1 LKFAWAAY
9 ELQPGLKSRGSSFFR
24 PRRERIGSKIIA
36 WRMVTGSNRTE
47 STPTQRTASE
57 RCCRVV
63 AFDGD
68 DTLWI
73 DDTDEKRWERDFEH
87 LAVER
92 LPHPAMT
99 DALRR
104 HLRASGYTQKG
115 VQHALR
121 ASAREVCRGDVP
133 AEWRAQVDAIPQ
145 LLGSLELRIPHGLDR
160 ALERLKQDGHAL
172 WVITMGDLI
181 RQAIKLACFPLLSH
195 FDVVEIVERKTRATY
210 AQVLAAK
217 GCAPSALTM
226 VGDAFFEDVVPVVR
240 LGGRAIH
247 VPAGRWVVLR
257 PLGGLLPTRRI
268 RVCRA
273 IAEVP
278 DAIAAGGSL

>member
-1 LKFAWAAY
+1 LKFAGAAY
-9 ELQPGLKSRGSSFFR
+9 ELQPGLKSRASSFFR

-36 WRMVTGSNRTE
+36 WRMVTAWNRTE
-47 STPTQRTASE
+47 STLAQRTASE
-57 RCCRVV
+57 RPCRVV

-73 DDTDEKRWERDFEH
+73 DDTDEKRWERDCKR
-87 LAVER
+87 LSVEG
-92 LPHPAMT
+92 LPHPDVA
-99 DALRR
+99 AVFRR
-104 HLRASGYTQKG
+104 HLRQHGYTPDG
-115 VQHALR
+115 VQRALM
-121 ASAREVCRGDVP
+121 ASAGEICDGNIP
-133 AEWRAQVDAIPQ
+133 GEWRAQVDAIPQ
-145 LLGSLELRIPHGLDR
+145 CMHWLKLQSPPG
-160 ALERLKQDGHAL
+160 LERVLTQLKQAGHAL
-172 WVITMGDLI
+172 WIITMGDLI
-181 RQAIKLACFPLLSH
+181 RQAIKLSCFPLIDH
-195 FDVVEIVERKTRATY
+195 FDVIEIVERKNAATY
-210 AQVLAAK
+210 QRVLVENGAAR
-217 GCAPSALTM
+217 AALTM

-278 DAIAAGGSL
+278 EAIAAAG